1 MKYSLKP
8 YSTRDC
14 SGPDRRKFFRQQ
26 AAKARISLNRTS
38 HILLLHIFAKMVYQ
52 IRYNRGVV

>member
-1 MKYSLKP
+1 MKCTSKP
-8 YSTRDC
+8 YSTKDC

-26 AAKARISLNRTS
+26 AVKARISLNRTS
-38 HILLLHIFAKMVYQ
+38 HIILLHIFAKMVYQ